1 MRDALRRSGRRWE
14 LLRQVNFPR
23 AQRQHAAAHA
33 HPALVGERELQHVE
47 TVDELALRHRELRR
61 RRLTGVEQIAA
72 KIGAG
77 GASAG
82 ILRHAARGREEKAR
96 LEAARRYPR
105 DEIGHVTAGVVRK
118 IRL

>member
-14 LLRQVNFPR
+14 PATQVNFP

-47 TVDELALRHRELRR
+47 AVDELALRHRELRR
-61 RRLTGVEQIAA
+61 RRFTGVEQIAA

-77 GASAG
+77 GAGAG
-82 ILRHAARGREEKAR
+82 SSVMPLAVGKKKRVWKRPGATRATR
-96 LEAARRYPR
+96 
-105 DEIGHVTAGVVRK
+105 
-118 IRL
+118 